1 MDQREGD
8 PYGQQATRSSLRTT
22 LQFALAHRCDS
33 CKFLSMRHK
42 QVYGQTLNPDT
53 PCFFCLPIYNSTPHT
68 PPTSAPLPMGA
79 RNSSLE
85 GDVTRLNR
93 DLEDH
98 LDDYKL
104 FRAKME

>member
-1 MDQREGD
+1 
-8 PYGQQATRSSLRTT
+8 
-22 LQFALAHRCDS
+22 
-33 CKFLSMRHK
+33 
-42 QVYGQTLNPDT
+42 
-53 PCFFCLPIYNSTPHT
+53 
-68 PPTSAPLPMGA
+68 MGA